1 MMQRI
6 SKIANTTE
14 DLMLAYRVFDKDDN
28 DCVPFSE
35 LRFVFSQLDGLSC
48 IEINEII
55 KYFDDDSDGK
65 MSFGDTV

>member
-1 MMQRI
+1 
-6 SKIANTTE
+6 
-14 DLMLAYRVFDKDDN
+14 MLAYRVFDKDEN

-35 LRFVFSQLDGLSC
+35 LRFVFSHLDGLSR

-65 MSFGDTV
+65 MSFNGTIFLNNPFFKEISN